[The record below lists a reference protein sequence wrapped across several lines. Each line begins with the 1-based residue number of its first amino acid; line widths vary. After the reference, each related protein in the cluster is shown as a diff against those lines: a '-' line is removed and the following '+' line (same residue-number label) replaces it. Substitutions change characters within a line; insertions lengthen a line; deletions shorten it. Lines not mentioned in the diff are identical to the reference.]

1 MPEQLTRHPDVTLQ
15 VLRSAGAQCGA
26 QAPQEI
32 LEACPAERFCK
43 LPGGEICVYGIA
55 DAPQMTQFA
64 AADWQSL
71 AIATR
76 AVPGPAVA
84 PPASGASTARAAEPG
99 VGSLGPVVPLAS
111 GLGLVIIGVAIG
123 WFLRRPG

>member
-1 MPEQLTRHPDVTLQ
+1 MPEQLTKHPDVTLQ
-15 VLRSAGAQCGA
+15 VLRSAGAQCGT

-32 LEACPAERFCK
+32 LTACPAERFCK

-55 DAPQMTQFA
+55 DAPRMTQFV
-64 AADWQSL
+64 AADWRSL
-71 AIATR
+71 AAATR
-76 AVPGPAVA
+76 AVPGPT
-84 PPASGASTARAAEPG
+84 SGASAARADESGAA
-99 VGSLGPVVPLAS
+99 SLGPVVPLAS